1 MKGGKGRESDRAKSE
16 KCVREEK
23 CMCKVMEDFKE
34 TENVTSR
41 LILCEDLVS
50 TGPKAL
56 QTPAL
61 AVSYITSLHVKQ

>member
-1 MKGGKGRESDRAKSE
+1 MKGGKGRESDRARSE

-23 CMCKVMEDFKE
+23 CVCKVMEGFKE

-50 TGPKAL
+50 TGLKHFRL
-56 QTPAL
+56 QL
-61 AVSYITSLHVKQ
+61 WQSHTSHPYM